1 MEKQNLS
8 PNIIAQG
15 QKIIQ
20 LSVNNIIFRDTYLF
34 MGVKLSKL
42 PSTMGLQDTL
52 KKGDFPFLF
61 NTVKNQ
67 NYIGPWP
74 EIDYFDI
81 DSKSEEER
89 DALLAW
95 HEECISQK
103 LTFDFQKEI
112 LEYCKN
118 DVLILTEALIRFSN
132 LIEEQTGGIQCFLQ
146 TSTIASCAM
155 ECFRSR
161 YLKENTIPIIPPLG
175 FQHRD
180 QQSKTAKQ
188 WLKYMEYKNNV
199 KLQTAEN
206 GGEVQFKRFKLDG
219 YDKDSRTAYEF
230 YGCYW
235 HGHTCITQLRH
246 YPVDDEGH
254 TLQDRYKATLA
265 RQEFLESSCRVKVVY
280 TWECEWNKAVQTSP
294 EIQSFIR
301 NECSDTED
309 PLRPKDAFKGG
320 VPNAFG
326 RYINAMRTNIY
337 NT

>member
-1 MEKQNLS
+1 MEQNYTCSVCGNAGQRDFVFYNMEAFIIHVLEHGPKFQKVVALSHNGSRFDTLLVARCLMEKQNLS

-15 QKIIQ
+15 GKVIQ

-112 LEYCKN
+112 LKYCKN

-175 FQHRD
+175 FQHRY
-180 QQSKTAKQ
+180 QLSKTAK
-188 WLKYMEYKNNV
+188 
-199 KLQTAEN
+199 
-206 GGEVQFKRFKLDG
+206 
-219 YDKDSRTAYEF
+219 
-230 YGCYW
+230 
-235 HGHTCITQLRH
+235 
-246 YPVDDEGH
+246 
-254 TLQDRYKATLA
+254 
-265 RQEFLESSCRVKVVY
+265 
-280 TWECEWNKAVQTSP
+280 
-294 EIQSFIR
+294 
-301 NECSDTED
+301 
-309 PLRPKDAFKGG
+309 
-320 VPNAFG
+320 
-326 RYINAMRTNIY
+326 
-337 NT
+337 